1 MKVYNEKCIMTYAK
15 DINFMKKRI
24 IYLLY
29 FIDKRYNYP
38 QQSNVYT
45 NTYAKDIIFDIMV
58 YNEEDIYNLRSD
70 TDFYLIKKRFP
81 LYLLKSSDHI
91 AVLDYMPY
99 KYSTGYDTEHNEKFK
114 NISILKVK
122 L

>member
-29 FIDKRYNYP
+29 FIDKIYNYP

-45 NTYAKDIIFDIMV
+45 NTYAKDIIFDIAV
-58 YNEEDIYNLRSD
+58 YNEEDIYNFTSN

-81 LYLLKSSDHI
+81 LCLLKSLDYI
-91 AVLDYMPY
+91 LVLDYMPY
-99 KYSTGYDTEHNEKFK
+99 KYSTGYDTEHKEKFK